1 MYKKRENEVKSS
13 YIENQ
18 STTQPIR
25 AASDPGLPNV
35 NPMISH
41 VYTLAPETTSRCRT
55 KTLYIP
61 LRVRLS

>member
-1 MYKKRENEVKSS
+1 MYKKRENEVKSKH
-13 YIENQ
+13 YATNQ
-18 STTQPIR
+18 SPDPLGP
-25 AASDPGLPNV
+25 ASDPGLPNV